1 MPFSVPYRC
10 TLSVEIEL
18 FGQLA
23 TAAERQQILT
33 LEKSMTVQEVA
44 ILLGLDPEEIG
55 LISINGV
62 QSELEDLVPQDCRL
76 CFFPPISGG

>member
-1 MPFSVPYRC
+1 
-10 TLSVEIEL
+10 LSVEIEL

-23 TAAERQQILT
+23 TAAKRQQILT

-44 ILLGLDPEEIG
+44 ILLGLDLEEIG

-62 QSELEDLVPQDCRL
+62 QSELEDNVPPDCRL
-76 CFFPPISGG
+76 CFFPPLSGG